1 MTSLFEQA
9 HIEVGEAGWLLQ
21 GPWVDAKQETTL
33 DLAIEHCDTCCFSVL
48 EPVICGDTDYSHYT
62 PLKQDVQFLK
72 TILSDLQYD
81 DAKADWQQQIE
92 HLITLAYIKEIA

>member
-9 HIEVGEAGWLLQ
+9 HIEIGEPGWLLN

-33 DLAIEHCDTCCFSVL
+33 DLAIEHCDYCCEV
-48 EPVICGDTDYSHYT
+48 VCDDYVNADFI

-81 DAKADWQQQIE
+81 NAKLDWQRQIE
-92 HLITLAYIKEIA
+92 HLITLAYLKETAE